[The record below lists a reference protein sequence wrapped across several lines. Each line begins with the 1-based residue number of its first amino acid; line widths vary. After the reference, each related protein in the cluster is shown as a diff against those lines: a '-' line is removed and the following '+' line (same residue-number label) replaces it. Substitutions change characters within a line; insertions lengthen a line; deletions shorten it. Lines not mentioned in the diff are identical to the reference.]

1 MLAPWKKSYDQILQ
15 HIKKERHYFTNKDP
29 FSQSYGFSSSHVW
42 MWKLDYKASWD
53 SKNWCFWTVVLE
65 KTLESPLDSKE
76 IQSVSTKGNQ
86 SWIELN
92 LKLQYFGLLMW
103 RIHLKRPLCRERLKA
118 GGERDDRGWDHW
130 MASPTQWTW
139 VCVNSGSLACCTPR
153 GRKESDVTEWLN
165 WTELRN
171 IFKVSGPSLPRNVWG
186 KVVCRLFWVSAL
198 ILNSVWPW
206 ACCHLVRD
214 IAPKNTGLE
223 DLAQLYIFLIPIVRE
238 KMVVTVSM
246 FCNHFKVCKI

>member
-1 MLAPWKKSYDQILQ
+1 MSL
-15 HIKKERHYFTNKDP
+15 
-29 FSQSYGFSSSHVW
+29 
-42 MWKLDYKASWD
+42 
-53 SKNWCFWTVVLE
+53 
-65 KTLESPLDSKE
+65 LESPWTAKRS
-76 IQSVSTKGNQ
+76 SHS
-86 SWIELN
+86 N
-92 LKLQYFGLLMW
+92 LKEKSVLNIHWKVWCWNSNALATWWEELT
-103 RIHLKRPLCRERLKA
+103 HLKRPWCCWERLKA
-118 GGERDDRGWDHW
+118 GGEGDDRGWNGW
-130 MASPTQWTW
+130 MASATQWTW
-139 VCVNSGSLACCTPR
+139 VCVNSGSLACCSPR

-171 IFKVSGPSLPRNVWG
+171 IFKVSSPSLPRNVWG
-186 KVVCRLFWVSAL
+186 KAVCRLFWVSAL